1 MKFLKCLFIF
11 IMNILKLTI
20 GKENN
25 NLLHSKPKIS
35 EKEIINK
42 PPPEI
47 PKNLVI
53 KEKFISNLDSLASNL
68 SKVKILL
75 ESPAYNEN
83 PSNTL
88 LAND

>member
-1 MKFLKCLFIF
+1 
-11 IMNILKLTI
+11 MNILKLTI

-25 NLLHSKPKIS
+25 NLLHSQPKIF
-35 EKEIINK
+35 ENEIINK
-42 PPPEI
+42 PSPEI
-47 PKNLVI
+47 RENLDI
-53 KEKFISNLDSLASNL
+53 NEKFISNLDSLSSKL

-75 ESPAYNEN
+75 ESPSNKEN